1 MMDLSLDSRTVSSS
15 YDISMI
21 ISQEKRESLTLRIH
35 VDAGIVVITIVKP
48 YPYCKMIKHNTEVI
62 MMIGLLH
69 YD

>member
-1 MMDLSLDSRTVSSS
+1 
-15 YDISMI
+15 MI
-21 ISQEKRESLTLRIH
+21 ISQEKHESLTLRIH
-35 VDAGIVVITIVKP
+35 ADAGIVVITIFKP

>member
-1 MMDLSLDSRTVSSS
+1 MVVMNCKFDYDLSM
-15 YDISMI
+15 INMI